1 MLQGEVR
8 ICKKDFDDPKAKM
21 YGPLD
26 RCDTYNQL
34 KHESKHF

>member
-8 ICKKDFDDPKAKM
+8 LCKKDFDDPKAKM

-26 RCDTYNQL
+26 RCD
-34 KHESKHF
+34 K